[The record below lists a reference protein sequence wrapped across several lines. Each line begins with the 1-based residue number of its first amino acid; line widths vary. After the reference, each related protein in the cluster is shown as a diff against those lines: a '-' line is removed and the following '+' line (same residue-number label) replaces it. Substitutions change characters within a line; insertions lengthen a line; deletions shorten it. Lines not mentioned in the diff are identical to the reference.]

1 MKVIILTEGGRQI
14 GLGHIS
20 RCSSLYDELE
30 ARGIEVEF
38 IIYGDTNDIE
48 IIKNKKFKLAN
59 WLSTDFLNYYIKEND
74 YCIVDSYLAT
84 EDLYKVISNRAKKSL
99 FIDDNARIKYPR
111 GLVVNPSLSSN
122 VVTYPKNDTNCY
134 LLGHKFIILRTP
146 FIQVKREPQKTKVK
160 EVLITLGGSDIHNLT
175 PIILNKFSS
184 RYPNL
189 IFNVVIGNAF
199 KNIDEIKR
207 FSSKNTKLYENA
219 TAEEMKRVMLNS
231 DIAITAAGQT
241 IYELMATQT
250 PFIPIKVAENQS
262 NNVSGLKE
270 FNLVER
276 ILDYKDALF
285 KKKIVLEL
293 EKMMDF
299 GKRNELVSKYNKV
312 IDGLGTKRIIDA
324 LTRGELIEDNYF
336 LREIR
341 EEDIR
346 DVFNLSNEDYVRKWS
361 INTKKISWEEHIIWF
376 ENTIKSDQNVFYVV
390 TDCTNNFL
398 GQLRY
403 KVEGHSATVSISLCK
418 SIMGKGLSKQFL
430 IESIKLISDERN
442 KLENIIAFISDKNI
456 ASKKLFEKVGFLLCE
471 NDNGMLKYTFSLN
484 KGV

>member
-1 MKVIILTEGGRQI
+1 MKVIILTEGGRQK

-30 ARGIEVEF
+30 ARGIEVDF

-59 WLSTDFLNYYIKEND
+59 WLSTDFLNYYIKESD

-111 GLVVNPSLSSN
+111 GVVVNPSLSSN

-184 RYPNL
+184 RYPNI

-219 TAEEMKRVMLNS
+219 TAEEMKRVMLKS

-276 ILDYKDALF
+276 ILDYNDALL
-285 KKKIVLEL
+285 KEKIVLGF

-299 GKRNELVSKYNKV
+299 GNRNELVSKYNKV

-442 KLENIIAFISDKNI
+442 KLDNIIAFISDKNI

-471 NDNGMLKYTFSLN
+471 NDNGMLKYTYSLN